1 MKLIPWIWPLVFGCE
16 IEFSSARSAYLK
28 SVRQRHVTSSAEMAQ
43 RRQRTRITDED
54 NRLAANRRSLRQRRR
69 LRPIC
74 RAAWRQKIDCV
85 LHCAPEWKSS
95 RWIVGWIAA
104 YTLKKYGFLKNQFW
118 FFSLSVEENPI
129 WFSGKPT
136 NFGFLENHL
145 FWFSRKPCQR

>member
-1 MKLIPWIWPLVFGCE
+1 MSNKLWKLQVQEHNVKSREWNWFHGVDRL
-16 IEFSSARSAYLK
+16 SSVAKQSSLQHCLPHLK

-85 LHCAPEWKSS
+85 LHCAPVLQDSLSLCLSFLLE
-95 RWIVGWIAA
+95 IVTTVLLS
-104 YTLKKYGFLKNQFW
+104 YRNTRLKICRCFS
-118 FFSLSVEENPI
+118 FSLV
-129 WFSGKPT
+129 
-136 NFGFLENHL
+136 
-145 FWFSRKPCQR
+145 